1 MQAEKLG
8 PKAMG
13 RDAVSDEG
21 ARFEFGK
28 NWSAFLSTIDER
40 RVALAQRSFAELI
53 RMPSLVGRRFLDVGC
68 GSGLSSLV
76 ARRLGAEV
84 LSFDYDAGSVATTQA
99 LKDRFAP
106 GDSSWRIEQGSV
118 LDADYLG
125 RLGQWDIVYS
135 WGVLHHT
142 GAMWQAIDN
151 TSALVAPGGRLAFA
165 LYNDQGRISEYWR
178 RIKHGYVMHA
188 WTRPFLVSLAF
199 IWTWGWT
206 MLVDVGH
213 LHPGRTWRE
222 YGRERGMSARHDLID
237 WVGGYP
243 FEVATPDAVFEFC
256 RKRGFILDKL
266 ITRQGRGCNEFVFIR
281 TEQPVAPAS

>member
-1 MQAEKLG
+1 MRAEKLSQRE
-8 PKAMG
+8 MG
-13 RDAVSDEG
+13 RNGASDED

-40 RVALAQRSFAELI
+40 RVALAQQSFVDLI

-84 LSFDYDAGSVATTQA
+84 LSFDYDARSVATTQA

-106 GDSSWRIEQGSV
+106 GDSAWNIERGSV
-118 LDADYLG
+118 LDADYLS

-151 TSALVAPGGRLAFA
+151 ARALVAPGGRLALA

-178 RIKHGYVMHA
+178 RIKHGYVTHTWM
-188 WTRPFLVSLAF
+188 RPLLVGLAF
-199 IWTWGWT
+199 VWTWGWT
-206 MLVDVGH
+206 TLVDFKH
-213 LHPGRTWRE
+213 LRPGRSWRT
-222 YGRERGMSARHDLID
+222 YGRERGMSAWHDLVD

-243 FEVATPDAVFEFC
+243 FEVATPDAIFEFC
-256 RKRGFILDKL
+256 RKRGFVLDNL

-281 TEQPVAPAS
+281 TEHPTAATS

>member
-1 MQAEKLG
+1 MRAERLRQKE
-8 PKAMG
+8 MG
-13 RDAVSDEG
+13 RNTISDG
-21 ARFEFGK
+21 DARFEFGK
-28 NWSAFLSTIDER
+28 NWSAFLSTVDDR
-40 RVALAQRSFAELI
+40 RVALAQHSFLDLI

-84 LSFDYDAGSVATTQA
+84 LSFDYDARSVATTQA

-106 GDSSWRIEQGSV
+106 GDSAWKIEQGSV
-118 LDADYLG
+118 LDADYLS

-151 TSALVAPGGRLAFA
+151 TRALVAPGGRLALT

-178 RIKHGYVMHA
+178 RIKHGYVTHTWM
-188 WTRPFLVSLAF
+188 RPFLVSLAF
-199 IWTWGWT
+199 IWTWGWA
-206 MLVDVGH
+206 MLVDFKR
-213 LHPGRTWRE
+213 LRPGRSWRT
-222 YGRERGMSARHDLID
+222 YGRERGMSAWHDLID

-256 RKRGFILDKL
+256 RKRGFVLDNL
-266 ITRQGRGCNEFVFIR
+266 VTRQGRGCNEFVFIR
-281 TEQPVAPAS
+281 TELPAAKAT